1 MKVTYDPEVDALVV
15 RLTDGQILESE
26 QTQPGIFVDFDA
38 DGKIVALEFLHATKQ
53 FSAKAIGEFAKA
65 A

>member
-1 MKVTYDPEVDALVV
+1 MKVTYDAEVDALVV

-26 QTQPGIFVDFDA
+26 ETQAGIIVDFDA
-38 DGKIVALEFLHATKQ
+38 DGKIVALEFLNATKQ
-53 FSAKAIGEFAKA
+53 FSAKAIREFEKA